1 MKKFTTL
8 LLVLMM
14 LTLTAC
20 SGSDSNMADSSNTG
34 NNKNNNNEQESS
46 TEKEIISK
54 EGDVLVDN
62 EYCKITYM
70 GLYTERS
77 NLFGKFSIENKTDI
91 KIAVDFQYGSVNG
104 LICNWNQSIKVDPNS
119 SEEIA
124 RVIADDYVL
133 AKAGM
138 KAEDISVVDFVLEV
152 WSSDP
157 VTYYHQESHTLYP
170 VGSNSTTHYE
180 RTSTDTDIVL
190 IDNDVC
196 KITYLGY
203 EKEVDDPLYFNLYIE
218 NKTDK
223 ELRLAFPA
231 SRVDG
236 KLKAVTHNYPTLT
249 GGTSMYYSPSWWS
262 LEEYSMDDINT
273 VELAIEAYVD
283 QKYATPAMDEVVTV
297 TP

>member
-1 MKKFTTL
+1 
-8 LLVLMM
+8 MM

-20 SGSDSNMADSSNTG
+20 SGSNSNKADSTNTG
-34 NNKNNNNEQESS
+34 NSENNKEPESS
-46 TEKEIISK
+46 TEKEITSK
-54 EGDVLVDN
+54 EGDILVDN

-77 NLFGKFSIENKTDI
+77 NLFGKFTIENKTDM

-104 LICNWNQSIKVDPNS
+104 LMCDWNQSIKVDANG
-119 SEEIA
+119 SEEID

-138 KAEDISVVDFVLEV
+138 KAEDITTVDFVLEV

-170 VGSNSTTHYE
+170 VGSNSATHYE
-180 RTSTDTDIVL
+180 RTPAATDIVL
-190 IDNDVC
+190 IDNDTC

-236 KLKAVTHNYPTLT
+236 KLKAVTHKYPTLT
-249 GGTSMYYSPSWWS
+249 GGASMYYSPSWWS

-273 VELAIEAYVD
+273 IELAIEAYLD
-283 QKYATPAMDEVVTV
+283 QKYAKPVMDEVVTV